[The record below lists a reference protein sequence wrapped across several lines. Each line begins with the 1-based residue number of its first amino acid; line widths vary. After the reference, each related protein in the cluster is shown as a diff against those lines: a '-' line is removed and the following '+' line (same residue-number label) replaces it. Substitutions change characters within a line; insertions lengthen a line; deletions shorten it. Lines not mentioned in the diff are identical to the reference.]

1 MKWFLSL
8 LAGLLLSVSV
18 SAEPAPR
25 LLVLGD
31 SLSAGYGLEH
41 PDQGWVSLMAQDLK
55 NDYKVI
61 NASISGDTTAGG
73 LARLPAL
80 LDKYSPEILIIE
92 LGGNDGLR
100 GYSLATLR
108 QNLSQ
113 MVSLGQAAGA
123 EVVVMEIQIP
133 PNYGKRYTEKFTAIF
148 SQVAADK
155 NARLIPFFLTELAL
169 VDGMMQ
175 ADGIHPTAAAQNTMK
190 DQVLDALQ
198 LAQR

>member
-41 PDQGWVSLMAQDLK
+41 LDQGWVSLMAQDLK
-55 NDYKVI
+55 NEYKVI

-108 QNLSQ
+108 QNLTQ

-133 PNYGKRYTEKFTAIF
+133 PNYGKRYTEKFTAVF
-148 SQVAADK
+148 GQVAADK
-155 NARLIPFFLTELAL
+155 DARLIPFFLTELAL